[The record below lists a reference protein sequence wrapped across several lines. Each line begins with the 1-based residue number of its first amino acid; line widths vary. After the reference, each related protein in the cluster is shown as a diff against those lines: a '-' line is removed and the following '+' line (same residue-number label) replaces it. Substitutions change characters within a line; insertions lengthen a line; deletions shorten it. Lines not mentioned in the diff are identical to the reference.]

1 MIKLLNNSN
10 EKPYKIFIKKYEEAI
25 LLNQKNIEA
34 ICISSFSKN
43 LNEVNSRFVNL
54 KMLDNKKFIFF
65 SNYNSPKSRE
75 FNEHNQITAL
85 FFWNSTNIQIR
96 MKGFI
101 EKTSKEFND
110 EFFLGR
116 SNKKNALA
124 LSSNQ
129 SELIDSYE
137 SVKKKYNNMLKSGNL
152 KKCPDYWGGY
162 YFLPF
167 YFEFWEGHDS
177 RLNKREV
184 FELVEGEWNEYIL
197 EP

>member
-10 EKPYKIFIKKYEEAI
+10 EKPYKIFRKKYEEAT

-43 LNEVNSRFVNL
+43 LNQVNSRFVNL
-54 KMLDNKKFIFF
+54 KMLDNKNFIFF

-85 FFWNSTNIQIR
+85 FFWNSTNTQIR

-110 EFFLGR
+110 EFFSKR
-116 SNKKNALA
+116 SNNFPPW
-124 LSSNQ
+124 Q
-129 SELIDSYE
+129 C
-137 SVKKKYNNMLKSGNL
+137 SVAMK
-152 KKCPDYWGGY
+152 
-162 YFLPF
+162 
-167 YFEFWEGHDS
+167 
-177 RLNKREV
+177 
-184 FELVEGEWNEYIL
+184 
-197 EP
+197 

>member
-101 EKTSKEFND
+101 EKHQ
-110 EFFLGR
+110 
-116 SNKKNALA
+116 KN
-124 LSSNQ
+124 SMMNS
-129 SELIDSYE
+129 
-137 SVKKKYNNMLKSGNL
+137 
-152 KKCPDYWGGY
+152 
-162 YFLPF
+162 F
-167 YFEFWEGHDS
+167 
-177 RLNKREV
+177 
-184 FELVEGEWNEYIL
+184 
-197 EP
+197 